1 MSADPVQLFGGA
13 ALQDPVVKD
22 ILAVAMTE
30 FAKFG
35 LAGAR
40 VDAIAA
46 QTKTSKRMIYYHFGS
61 KEKLYEAV
69 LEFAFRSIRRDGE
82 AAEFDTMAPLAA
94 LRALAGHVFDIHADN
109 PDFVHLVMQENLR
122 DAFSLKNSATIPDVN
137 AIGLALVQKLLA
149 RGQAA
154 GVFRHDISALDLYT
168 NMVGLSFHYVS
179 NRQSFAAN
187 FRLDPNSTE
196 LLLARRKAIVDSVT
210 RYVQLG

>member
-22 ILAVAMTE
+22 ILGVAMTE

-69 LEFAFRSIRRDGE
+69 LEYAFKSIRRDGE

-196 LLLARRKAIVDSVT
+196 LRLARRKAIVDSVT

>member
-94 LRALAGHVFDIHADN
+94 LRAHAGHVFDIHADN

-122 DAFSLKNSATIPDVN
+122 DAFSLKNSATIPDVD

-154 GVFRHDISALDLYT
+154 GVFREDISALDLYT

-179 NRQSFAAN
+179 NCQSFAAN

-196 LLLARRKAIVDSVT
+196 LRLARRKAIVDSVT
-210 RYVQLG
+210 RYVQLD

>member
-61 KEKLYEAV
+61 KDKLYEAV
-69 LEFAFRSIRRDGE
+69 LESAFRSVRRDGE
-82 AAEFDTMAPLAA
+82 AAESETMAPLEA
-94 LRALAGHVFDIHADN
+94 LQAYAGQVFDIHADN

-122 DAFSLKNSATIPDVN
+122 GAFSLKNSATIPDVN

-149 RGQAA
+149 RGQVA
-154 GVFRHDISALDLYT
+154 GVFREDISALDLYT

-196 LLLARRKAIVDSVT
+196 LRLARRKAIVDSVT
-210 RYVQLG
+210 RYVQLD